1 MLVNCNIVNNDY
13 QQDARVPNACL
24 PNNPFGTLLE
34 ISPTN
39 FIPLK
44 TINSEFL
51 YIEVWFTNQ
60 NSQPLAIEDNTNL
73 NYLIKPYS
81 YYKNALFNLTKRSN
95 IKTLIKKIIN
105 KNIG

>member
-1 MLVNCNIVNNDY
+1 MLVHCNIVNNDY

-24 PNNPFGTLLE
+24 PNNPFGTLSE

-73 NYLIKPYS
+73 NCLIKRYS

>member
-1 MLVNCNIVNNDY
+1 MLVHCNIVNNDY

-24 PNNPFGTLLE
+24 RNNPFGTLLE

-73 NYLIKPYS
+73 NCLIKRYS

>member
-1 MLVNCNIVNNDY
+1 MLVHCNIVNNDY
-13 QQDARVPNACL
+13 QQDARFPNACL
-24 PNNPFGTLLE
+24 RNNPFGTLLE

-51 YIEVWFTNQ
+51 YITNQ
-60 NSQPLAIEDNTNL
+60 NSQPLATEDNTNL

-81 YYKNALFNLTKRSN
+81 YYKNALFSLAKRSN

>member
-1 MLVNCNIVNNDY
+1 MLVHCNIVNNDY

-73 NYLIKPYS
+73 NCLIKRYS